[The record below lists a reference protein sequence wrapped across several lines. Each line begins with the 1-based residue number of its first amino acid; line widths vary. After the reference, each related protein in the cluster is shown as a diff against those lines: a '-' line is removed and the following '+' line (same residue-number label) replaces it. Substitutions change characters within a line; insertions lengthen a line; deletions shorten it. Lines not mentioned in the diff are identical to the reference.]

1 METATSAT
9 TENSL
14 PAMHVPDA
22 AQLRNLL
29 HDLALTTSV
38 SIRIRMENH
47 PWPAHFSRV
56 LVVTSKAILLAHMPT
71 RTVTYHCDLAG
82 AEEFELNSDHDI
94 FSAFTPYTLKIKS
107 PQLNHQINGR
117 LHA

>member
-1 METATSAT
+1 MEIATPEIT
-9 TENSL
+9 PHSL
-14 PAMHVPDA
+14 PGMHVLDA
-22 AQLRNLL
+22 VQLRNLL

-47 PWPAHFSRV
+47 PWPVLFSQV
-56 LVVTSKAILLAHMPT
+56 LVVTSKAILLAHIPT
-71 RTVTYHCDLAG
+71 RTVTYLYDLAG
-82 AEEFELNSDHDI
+82 AEEFELDSDHDI

-107 PQLNHQINGR
+107 PPLNHQINGR